1 MMRSFVNS
9 FLCFFILSFLSSC
22 GRPQKTGTENEG
34 ATVVRIDPT
43 REDAVS
49 ALDFF
54 SDIQIIPLDGSNP
67 DAFISSKIYSFIVTD
82 AFIFVLDQ
90 RDNRILCFDP
100 EGRWLQTVDKNGRG
114 NKDSASSSQVTTM
127 TISTDTAG
135 TA

>member
-1 MMRSFVNS
+1 MKTFINIV
-9 FLCFFILSFLSSC
+9 LCFLIFSSLSSC
-22 GRPQKTGTENEG
+22 GRSQRTGTENEG

-90 RDNRILCFDP
+90 RDNRILCFNA
-100 EGRWLQTVDKNGRG
+100 GGKWLQTVDKNGRG